1 MLTRSCQGEKTLDP
15 NNVGLREAAHRN
27 SDPVLREFLRLLALC
42 HTVMVEER
50 GGELGSPVSG
60 SPSRHRG
67 CDIID
72 MNCQGWDFLLD
83 KDRDWE
89 WRRDPIGKGGWDPTG
104 ISVGIPWGVVLG
116 SHKGRC
122 WDPIGSGV
130 GIP

>member
-1 MLTRSCQGEKTLDP
+1 MTRSCHGEKTLDP

-50 GGELGSPVSG
+50 GGELGSPVV
-60 SPSRHRG
+60 
-67 CDIID
+67 D
-72 MNCQGWDFLLD
+72 MNCQGWDFLMD

-104 ISVGIPWGVVLG
+104 ISVGIP
-116 SHKGRC
+116 
-122 WDPIGSGV
+122 
-130 GIP
+130 

>member
-1 MLTRSCQGEKTLDP
+1 MDP